1 MIKFKDLLI
10 APPTIFSYVVIPHI
24 IAFLIFD
31 TKYYL
36 NVYLDVLAGIFF
48 LLFLIF
54 VIFSMYYF
62 IKFRIDPSP
71 WKNNS
76 QKLFTS
82 GLYKVSRNPLYV
94 SLLFL
99 LISIGLLTMP
109 FLLIVTIP
117 LLVLLLNI
125 IIKNE
130 EKFLREF
137 YQEEYVE
144 YFNKTPRWI
153 WFF

>member
-1 MIKFKDLLI
+1 MSIFYWIIITYRFK
-10 APPTIFSYVVIPHI
+10 S
-24 IAFLIFD
+24 
-31 TKYYL
+31 K
-36 NVYLDVLAGIFF
+36 
-48 LLFLIF
+48 
-54 VIFSMYYF
+54 
-62 IKFRIDPSP
+62 
-71 WKNNS
+71 
-76 QKLFTS
+76 KLFTS

-130 EKFLREF
+130 KKPIIIFA
-137 YQEEYVE
+137 
-144 YFNKTPRWI
+144 I
-153 WFF
+153 